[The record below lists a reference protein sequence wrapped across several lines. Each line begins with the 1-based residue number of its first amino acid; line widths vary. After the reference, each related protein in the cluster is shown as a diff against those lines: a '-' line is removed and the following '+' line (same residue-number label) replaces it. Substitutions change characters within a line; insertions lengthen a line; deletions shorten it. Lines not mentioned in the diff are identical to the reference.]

1 MEHSLKWNTLDLLGE
16 NSLKW
21 NTLDLPG
28 ENSLKEETFEVL
40 EIKFFFSKKIW
51 ILKIFLFSIFFA
63 KNFSAI
69 RTRSNTFKS
78 GEFFR
83 SDQFEKKIG

>member
-40 EIKFFFSKKIW
+40 EI
-51 ILKIFLFSIFFA
+51 IFLS
-63 KNFSAI
+63 
-69 RTRSNTFKS
+69 T
-78 GEFFR
+78 
-83 SDQFEKKIG
+83 KIVSQNRLYMNVIDKF